1 MLHML
6 QHDFQGGI
14 IILIIIM
21 TAIIIMPRLCDYLFV
36 YRRCSLVTFT
46 APTLANL
53 GRSFCRFA
61 VRFPALS
68 DYTKLVSRRD

>member
-1 MLHML
+1 ML

-21 TAIIIMPRLCDYLFV
+21 TAIIITARLSPMCDYLFV
-36 YRRCSLVTFT
+36 YRRCCLVTFT